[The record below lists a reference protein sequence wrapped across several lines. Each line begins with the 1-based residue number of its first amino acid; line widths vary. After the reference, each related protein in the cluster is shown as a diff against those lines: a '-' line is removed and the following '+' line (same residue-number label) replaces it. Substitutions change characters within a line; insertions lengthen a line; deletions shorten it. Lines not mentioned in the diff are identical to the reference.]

1 MNIHEF
7 EHFRTKF
14 SGPRFHGRKR
24 KFSQHSRK
32 FSARISRNFSLKTA
46 KNIKSSMEKFQFCQF
61 YDFRDHFS
69 VKIAILSSNLNDFDQ
84 PDMSNRFKG
93 AEGQFRCINRT
104 LLRMRVSISKF
115 SIFKIFIFPLRNQK
129 RSSNL
134 FLTFRYASFFLSNLL
149 GVYSTKCQNLMS
161 ESSEMSENWR
171 SYAMIQISCICNQL
185 LAEIVIFIRKLRF
198 SILNGIDPKMKN
210 SIEI

>member
-1 MNIHEF
+1 MELWI
-7 EHFRTKF
+7 
-14 SGPRFHGRKR
+14 
-24 KFSQHSRK
+24 
-32 FSARISRNFSLKTA
+32 A
-46 KNIKSSMEKFQFCQF
+46 KKLPWKSSNFVSSMIL
-61 YDFRDHFS
+61 DDHFS

-93 AEGQFRCINRT
+93 AEEQFRCINRT

-161 ESSEMSENWR
+161 ESSVN
-171 SYAMIQISCICNQL
+171 
-185 LAEIVIFIRKLRF
+185 V
-198 SILNGIDPKMKN
+198 
-210 SIEI
+210 

>member
-1 MNIHEF
+1 M
-7 EHFRTKF
+7 
-14 SGPRFHGRKR
+14 FH
-24 KFSQHSRK
+24 
-32 FSARISRNFSLKTA
+32 
-46 KNIKSSMEKFQFCQF
+46 
-61 YDFRDHFS
+61 DHFG

-149 GVYSTKCQNLMS
+149 GLNSTKCQNLMS
-161 ESSEMSENWR
+161 ES
-171 SYAMIQISCICNQL
+171 YISKCLRIGDHRLWFRLIVFANCNQL
-185 LAEIVIFIRKLRF
+185 LAEIVNFIRKSHL
-198 SILNGIDPKMKN
+198 SILNGIGLKMTS